1 MIFTGQAYN
10 AGQPVLTLVRS
21 IIFYYHAVSRFSVEG
36 WPSLRDAM
44 TDCSDCLAEHSQG
57 ANYECALGA
66 TRFVMIDESP
76 QYFQF

>member
-1 MIFTGQAYN
+1 
-10 AGQPVLTLVRS
+10 
-21 IIFYYHAVSRFSVEG
+21 
-36 WPSLRDAM
+36 M

-66 TRFVMIDESP
+66 MRLVMIDESP